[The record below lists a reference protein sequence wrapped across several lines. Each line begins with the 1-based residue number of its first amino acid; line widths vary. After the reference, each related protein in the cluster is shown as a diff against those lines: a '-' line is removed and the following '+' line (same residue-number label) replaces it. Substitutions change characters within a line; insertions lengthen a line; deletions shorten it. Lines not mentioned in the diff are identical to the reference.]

1 VLYYNVN
8 FAFLLVDH
16 AAARYKSLREKYRRE
31 KLVVSRE
38 YKSGTSPSQREQWP
52 LFNVLSF
59 LDKQIRPRKSSCSIK
74 STDPPHPLPQT
85 CEELRDSNLEDVENT
100 SDIVEIEEFADNFLE
115 AAPETSETNNL
126 LVEDIQIPS
135 TSGGNLSG
143 QTRKRG
149 HSNSEVNTILQRLA
163 VVAEKSII
171 KPTGAYYHFGQYVG
185 EVLAKLSEQEADLAV
200 EDIMS
205 VLLNAKRKC
214 RGQLC

>member
-74 STDPPHPLPQT
+74 S
-85 CEELRDSNLEDVENT
+85 S
-100 SDIVEIEEFADNFLE
+100 
-115 AAPETSETNNL
+115 
-126 LVEDIQIPS
+126 
-135 TSGGNLSG
+135 
-143 QTRKRG
+143 
-149 HSNSEVNTILQRLA
+149 
-163 VVAEKSII
+163 
-171 KPTGAYYHFGQYVG
+171 TGAYYHFGQYVG

-200 EDIMS
+200 EDMMS